1 MCSNRYTEWC
11 SRYKMQHY
19 RNDLTLTS
27 YLLIN
32 WNHACRG
39 RHLPRRP
46 AGRRPRTT
54 PYQPTSKTPID
65 DNSNQTSKKRE
76 SRNSTSARPGDAICS
91 VRRVVVRMAYRDH
104 LRISAPARSSISTWR
119 ANREQ
124 PGGAAWR
131 IGIIFGYR
139 RRRGEAGKARSR
151 PGVEDKAIWS
161 GDLRQGPAG
170 KDRGW
175 LWNDSEFIEQ
185 QQTGD
190 LRNAM
195 NKSKRLGPIK
205 IYMTIN
211 RELQGFIKSGLINV
225 NWIEATRQARG
236 LL

>member
-1 MCSNRYTEWC
+1 MRSV
-11 SRYKMQHY
+11 
-19 RNDLTLTS
+19 LF
-27 YLLIN
+27 
-32 WNHACRG
+32 
-39 RHLPRRP
+39 
-46 AGRRPRTT
+46 
-54 PYQPTSKTPID
+54 
-65 DNSNQTSKKRE
+65 
-76 SRNSTSARPGDAICS
+76 DAF
-91 VRRVVVRMAYRDH
+91 H
-104 LRISAPARSSISTWR
+104 LRISAPARSSISAWR

-139 RRRGEAGKARSR
+139 RQRGEAGKARSR
-151 PGVEDKAIWS
+151 PGVGDKAIWS

-205 IYMTIN
+205 VYMTIN
-211 RELQGFIKSGLINV
+211 REVQGFIKSGLINV
-225 NWIEATRQARG
+225 NWIEATRRARG
-236 LL
+236 LH